1 MGAAFFSKLGSL
13 PLASKPRLR
22 SCEEP
27 RAALFSAM
35 PRSVYVIKAYG
46 LENPGAVMY
55 TLNVYDFEDA
65 GDAPSRRG

>member
-1 MGAAFFSKLGSL
+1 
-13 PLASKPRLR
+13 
-22 SCEEP
+22 
-27 RAALFSAM
+27 M
-35 PRSVYVIKAYG
+35 PRSVYVIKAGG